1 MKKFKYKKIL
11 TKDFLI
17 QEYVKNKKTGIKI
30 AKELGINKT
39 IVYKYLRMHNIKI
52 RTISESCIGRKAT
65 IEARLKNSLVNSG
78 KLNSQWKDGRT
89 IKKYYCKEPYCDN
102 EINWQT
108 AVHGD
113 GRCVICYHNF
123 NRGKNN
129 PMYGRRGKR
138 APRYG
143 TPASHGQHSKYKGIC
158 MRSRCVICYHN
169 FNRGKNN
176 PMYGRRGKRAP
187 RYGTPASHGQHSK
200 YKGICMRS
208 SWEISYAKYLDKNNI
223 KWVYEPKAFEIIYE
237 YKGKLKEG
245 TYRPDFYLPET
256 DGYIEIKGYWRDDA
270 KIKFEAF
277 KEQHSN
283 LIIQVLMKKDLLE
296 IGVLK

>member
-158 MRSRCVICYHN
+158 MRS
-169 FNRGKNN
+169 
-176 PMYGRRGKRAP
+176 
-187 RYGTPASHGQHSK
+187 
-200 YKGICMRS
+200 